1 MAVAIAR
8 AIIFVMTLQPF
19 QHTGSTALHAL
30 GLPPLLA
37 QAVPN
42 ATAVVHR
49 YRSDGHV
56 LLPALFTATELNAFK
71 DTIDKITY
79 ADGVG
84 GLIGAPA
91 KPFHHLDHLRLRS
104 KSISALV
111 SSPRLRAVAAALL
124 GAPDDSSSSLCVW
137 LDEAFFKEPGDAM
150 TTWHR
155 DRCAIF
161 SHTWQWHSMIT
172 HANRVSASNI
182 SSNNC
187 YCPMN
192 VARDSR
198 PLPNHRSAG
207 WTGHAD
213 TAGVSAWIPLAAVA
227 ENSGRMRCGALSCSN
242 VVAARK

>member
-8 AIIFVMTLQPF
+8 AIIFVVTLQPF
-19 QHTGSTALHAL
+19 QQTGSTALHAL

-49 YRSDGHV
+49 SRSDGHV
-56 LLPALFTATELNAFK
+56 LLPALSTATELNAFK

-124 GAPDDSSSSLCVW
+124 GAPDDSSRSLCVW
-137 LDEAFFKEPGDAM
+137 LDESFFKEPGDAM
-150 TTWHR
+150 TSWHR
-155 DRCAIF
+155 DRCVIF
-161 SHTWQWHSMIT
+161 YHTCQWHSMVAHVRIVSQRPIAAIT
-172 HANRVSASNI
+172 VTVR
-182 SSNNC
+182 
-187 YCPMN
+187 
-192 VARDSR
+192 
-198 PLPNHRSAG
+198 
-207 WTGHAD
+207 
-213 TAGVSAWIPLAAVA
+213 
-227 ENSGRMRCGALSCSN
+227 
-242 VVAARK
+242 